1 MRDVRARC
9 SLLGAAPSLNPGTLL
24 CARLRASGLPPSRC
38 LAAATPLPWLPCCLP
53 TRRPTEVEL
62 LIGDPA
68 KAAAELGWTASTTL
82 DQLCEEMV
90 KSDLDLL
97 EKGDFTS

>member
-1 MRDVRARC
+1 
-9 SLLGAAPSLNPGTLL
+9 LLGPALSRCRKPASRICACVLTLPWASLRG
-24 CARLRASGLPPSRC
+24 ARIAQRCASGV
-38 LAAATPLPWLPCCLP
+38 WCCPP
-53 TRRPTEVEL
+53 TRRPTEVDL

>member
-1 MRDVRARC
+1 MRVRARIRPLRPL
-9 SLLGAAPSLNPGTLL
+9 SRPLAFRAVPSFQV
-24 CARLRASGLPPSRC
+24 ALRPVVPS
-38 LAAATPLPWLPCCLP
+38 
-53 TRRPTEVEL
+53 RRPTEVEL

-68 KAAAELGWTASTTL
+68 KAATELGWTASTSL